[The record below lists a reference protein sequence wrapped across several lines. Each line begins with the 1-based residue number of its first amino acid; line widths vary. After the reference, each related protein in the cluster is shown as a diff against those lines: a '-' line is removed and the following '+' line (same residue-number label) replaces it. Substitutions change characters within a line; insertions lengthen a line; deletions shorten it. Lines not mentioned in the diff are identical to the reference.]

1 MRIKN
6 PFLSTCTLLS
16 MIIAFLAALG
26 QAAEVKLAWDPSTGN
41 PAGYKLYYGQASRS
55 YQGAIDVGLNTTYTL
70 SGLTDGQRYYFSATA
85 YDTAGNESDH
95 SNDVTTVIGN
105 ETSGPPTIT
114 SPAVGTVLATGQQ
127 VTAEGRGMN
136 LSWSIDRIGDGL
148 PAFAT
153 GSDSSISFTVPADAT
168 SRQKIRMLLTGDGG
182 SDTKDYDIK
191 ASPAD

>member
-1 MRIKN
+1 MRIKH
-6 PFLSTCTLLS
+6 PLLSTCALLS
-16 MIIAFLAALG
+16 MIIAFLASQG
-26 QAAEVKLAWDPSTGN
+26 QAAEVQLTWDPSPGN

-55 YQGAIDVGLNTTYTL
+55 YQGTIDVGLNTTYTL
-70 SGLTDGQRYYFSATA
+70 SGLTDGQRYYFSVTA

-95 SNDVTTVIGN
+95 ANEVMTVSGN
-105 ETSGPPTIT
+105 ETGVPPTIT

-127 VTAEGRGMN
+127 VTAEGRGTN

-153 GSDSSISFTVPADAT
+153 GSGSSITFMVPADAT
-168 SRQKIRMLLTGDGG
+168 SIQKIRMLLMGDGG
-182 SDTKDYDIK
+182 SNTNDYDIK